1 MKKSH
6 LNQHRTTNH
15 PFKFSVITSA
25 ILLTCSPA
33 FADTPAQLEQIN
45 VVEEGDTNTTADSK
59 SYTIQ
64 SMKTATGLK
73 IAGKDTP
80 QSVSVITK
88 TQLDDQGLT
97 TIEDTCA
104 PPPG

>member
-73 IAGKDTP
+73 IAGKIRRNRSASSP
-80 QSVSVITK
+80 K
-88 TQLDDQGLT
+88 KQLDR
-97 TIEDTCA
+97 
-104 PPPG
+104 